1 MTQQVLSEKEIEA
14 LQKAL
19 AEKQVSLDDGNKEA
33 PKVRKYDFVVQ
44 KRLTPKLF
52 AILNVIFNRFL
63 VNFRASLSLRLRRVL
78 RMQLLTFDSQKFA
91 DLIDGLPSLCWL
103 EILQL
108 EPTHGQFI
116 FIINPDLASVLIDLL
131 CGGSGKI
138 SHKDNVTTFAPLEQ
152 SIMKKI
158 IALALGDLE
167 RAWGTIVEGVKIS
180 SLASEFNPQLVTG
193 FSPEDAFTIIPV
205 KITLG
210 DFSSTMAFAIPHY
223 TLEPFKEQFLE
234 KKEEVEVVDK
244 NIVQRIINNLLDAEI
259 EVTVEL
265 SQEEMTLRKIMELEE
280 GQIIPLNKRISEE
293 VIIKIEG
300 VPRFKGYPV
309 QFKGNKAVKISE
321 VFRPFLLREVEKNE
335 AVNTQ
340 GQSEGDS

>member
-1 MTQQVLSEKEIEA
+1 LAQVLSEKEIEA

-19 AEKQVSLDDGNKEA
+19 AERQVPLEEEKKET
-33 PKVRKYDFVVQ
+33 PKVKKYDFVVQ

-91 DLIDGLPSLCWL
+91 ELVDGLPNLCWL
-103 EILQL
+103 ELLQF
-108 EPTHGQFI
+108 EPTHGQCV

-131 CGGSGKI
+131 CGGNGKI
-138 SHKDNVTTFAPLEQ
+138 SQKENVTTFAPLEQ
-152 SIMKKI
+152 SIMRKI

-167 RAWGTIVEGVKIS
+167 KAWRTVVEGVKII
-180 SLASEFNPQLVTG
+180 SLGSEFNPQLLTG
-193 FSPEDAFTIIPV
+193 FSPEDVFTLIPI
-205 KITLG
+205 KINLG
-210 DFSSTMAFAIPHY
+210 DFNSTMAFAIPHY

-234 KKEEVEVVDK
+234 KKEEIEVIDQEA
-244 NIVQRIINNLLDAEI
+244 VQRIINNLLDTEVEI
-259 EVTVEL
+259 TVEL
-265 SQEEMTLRKIMELEE
+265 SQKEITLREIMELEK
-280 GQIIPLNKRISEE
+280 GQVIPLNKGLSEE
-293 VIIKIEG
+293 VVIKIEG

-321 VFRPFLLREVEKNE
+321 IFKPFLVREVDNE

-340 GQSEGDS
+340 GQSEGNS